1 MSCSRLGFFLAA
13 LGCLLPASRAM
24 ATGPYMLG
32 CFGGRQVSNQ
42 DMNDFFSMGD
52 QASSPFVPNYLG
64 EAYLTAGYRFTDP
77 FALEVAGGTQM
88 GREESSLYS
97 FGDVDLQVPSG
108 ALSLVS
114 IAPLF
119 CFDTFGSVTS
129 SWMNQVGLRIEYAQI
144 SGTETLESAAGV
156 SSLGFNGSTVGWG
169 LFYRIVNLW
178 APARLSVG
186 LEMGFDI
193 LRFTNLATGNASG
206 VFVGEPSRTLEN
218 LNGASAF
225 LDNSGPYLRLVIGWA
240 KDSSSYMKNGSG
252 ASEAGGYYPG
262 TDAARQVEEAA
273 LIARARAARRAG
285 DNTAAL
291 EFYRAYLHA
300 RPTDAAAWRELGQLY
315 EHYGK
320 QAFAK
325 QCFDKAEKLGGK

>member
-1 MSCSRLGFFLAA
+1 MSFSRHGFVLALLA
-13 LGCLLPASRAM
+13 FLLPATRAA

-42 DMNDFFSMGD
+42 DMNDFFSMGN
-52 QASSPFVPNYLG
+52 QVSAPFVPNYLG

-88 GREESSLYS
+88 GREESGLYS

-129 SWMNQVGLRIEYAQI
+129 SWMNQVGFRVEYAQI
-144 SGTETLESAAGV
+144 SGTETMESAAGV

-169 LFYRIVNLW
+169 MFYRLVNLW

-193 LRFTNLATGNASG
+193 LKFTNLATGNASG
-206 VFVGEPSRTLEN
+206 VFVGEPGRTLEN
-218 LNGASAF
+218 MNGASAF

-240 KDSSSYMKNGSG
+240 KDSSSYMRSGSGVSDANGSYPSTEAARQ
-252 ASEAGGYYPG
+252 ASEA
-262 TDAARQVEEAA
+262 AV
-273 LIARARAARRAG
+273 LARARAARNAG

-291 EFYRAYLHA
+291 ECYRAYLHA
-300 RPTDAAAWRELGQLY
+300 CPTDAAAWRELGQLY
-315 EHYGK
+315 QHYGK

-325 QCFDKAEKLGGK
+325 QCFDKADRLARK